1 MTYTLKKSI
10 AIAVAGAFM
19 LQGCATTG
27 GKDSEGYN
35 KVGNSAIV
43 GGGILGVCLLAKQPI
58 ARCLLLAAA
67 GGGIAYAIQVAVENK
82 KVKTADEVNNEAKM
96 ANKSIPKDG
105 LKPLNFDV
113 SLNPNT
119 TVKTGDKVV
128 LASTAKL
135 YGNGN
140 HQVQQSTQLYGQDGK
155 PLGQPRVEAFK
166 SDGNAAGAYTSTA
179 TYTIPSGWAGQKFN
193 FKTAVL
199 VDGKEVTKNDNVN
212 MTVLAG
218 TPTSSRVVA
227 SK

>member
-1 MTYTLKKSI
+1 MTYILKKSI

-19 LQGCATTG
+19 LQGCATNGTNG
-27 GKDSEGYN
+27 SESSN
-35 KVGNSAIV
+35 KVGNSVAV
-43 GGGILGVCLLAKQPI
+43 GAGILGVCLLAGESPAKCALI
-58 ARCLLLAAA
+58 AIA
-67 GGGIAYAIQVAVENK
+67 GGGLAYGIQVAVENN
-82 KVKTADEVNNEAKM
+82 KVKTADEVNNEAKL
-96 ANKSIPKDG
+96 AKKSIPKDG
-105 LKPLNFDV
+105 LKPLDFDV
-113 SLNPNT
+113 NLNPNT

-140 HQVQQSTQLYGQDGK
+140 HQVQQSTQLFGQDGK
-155 PLGQPRVEAFK
+155 PLGKPRIEAFK

-199 VDGKEVTKNDNVN
+199 VDGKEVATKDDVK
-212 MTVLAG
+212 MTVMAEV
-218 TPTSSRVVA
+218 PSNSRMVA